1 MSIKS
6 YKQHFQQQFSS
17 PCAFFRNFA
26 QCFVR
31 MREHACAMRI
41 IKRLDWYVLRSY
53 LMLFAGTFFVCL
65 FIFMLQ
71 FLWRYVDDLV
81 GKGLSWFVLAKFF
94 FYASL
99 TLVPMSLPLAVL
111 LASLISFG
119 NMGEKLELLS
129 MKAAGIPLVRIIL
142 PVFLLVLTICLGS
155 FFFQNKVGPEATR
168 QLATLLWSMRQ
179 KNPEVEI
186 PEGIFY
192 SDIPGYNIYIEHKD
206 AETGMLYGVMIYT
219 SGGGA
224 DNTQIVLA
232 DSARMQS
239 TADHMHLKMTLY
251 SGERFRNMDAQ
262 SGRMLRASI
271 PYMRETFVREVDLIP
286 FDNNFSMMDANLFN
300 SNAQTKDLSS
310 IQHGIDSLSQR
321 LDSMGHRFYDNALA
335 YYLMRSLPVT
345 SSDSVARLRRMA
357 HLLEVSV
364 PLDTALARQSVEEQ
378 QRTLRFASAKA
389 HSTLSEFDFRGVIT
403 ETDNYALRTHLLEW
417 QRKFSLSLACII
429 FFFIGAPLG
438 AIIRKG
444 GLGVPV
450 VVSVLIFI
458 FYYIINVAGE
468 KMAKQGEWNMLFG
481 AWLSSMVLAPIGGFL
496 ISRANKESMVFN
508 IEGYR
513 HFFMTVLGL
522 RYNRKIARKEVII
535 HEPDYPRMLDE
546 LRALTDHCQRY
557 QERHHLRRFP
567 SYWRLYFHYREDKEV
582 IAISEHLEQII
593 EELHNSRDNV
603 IIAALGEYPILVPD
617 AHTRP
622 FHSSR
627 LCLLTGLVLPLG
639 IFFWFRVWRFRIRL
653 WRDLTQIQ
661 RLSPMIAERI
671 DLHVLSQE
679 ISDKL

>member
-1 MSIKS
+1 
-6 YKQHFQQQFSS
+6 
-17 PCAFFRNFA
+17 
-26 QCFVR
+26 
-31 MREHACAMRI
+31 MRVRI
-41 IKRLDWYVLRSY
+41 IKKMDWYVLRSY
-53 LMLFAGTFFVCL
+53 LLLFAGTFFVCL
-65 FIFMLQ
+65 LIFMLQ

-81 GKGLSWFVLAKFF
+81 GKGLSWLVLGKFF

-129 MKAAGIPLVRIIL
+129 MKAAGVPLIRIIL
-142 PVFLLVLTICLGS
+142 PVLLLAGAISLSS
-155 FFFQNKVGPEATR
+155 FYFQNRIGPEATR

-192 SDIPGYNIYIEHKD
+192 SDIPGYNLFIEHKNK
-206 AETGMLYGVMIYT
+206 ETGMLYGMMIYT
-219 SGGGA
+219 SDAGP

-239 TADHMHLKMTLY
+239 TEDHMHLKLTLY

-262 SGRMLRASI
+262 SGRMLKASI
-271 PYMRETFVREVDLIP
+271 PYMRETFVREVDIIP

-300 SNAQTKDLSS
+300 NNAQTKDLEA
-310 IQHGIDSLSQR
+310 IQSGIDSLTTH
-321 LDSMGHRFYDNALA
+321 LDSLGHAYYANARD
-335 YYLMRSLPVT
+335 YYLMRDLPRSPDSLT
-345 SSDSVARLRRMA
+345 RHRRMER
-357 HLLEVSV
+357 LLETAV
-364 PLDTALARQSVEEQ
+364 PLDTALAHLSTEAL
-378 QRTLRFASAKA
+378 QRTYRAATSRA
-389 HSTLSEFDFRGVIT
+389 HSTLSEFEFRGIIT
-403 ETDNYALRTHLLEW
+403 ENVNFSLRTHLLEC
-417 QRKFSLSLACII
+417 QRKFSLSLACLI

-450 VVSVLIFI
+450 VVSVVIFI
-458 FYYIINVAGE
+458 FYYIVNVAGE

-481 AWLSSMVLAPIGGFL
+481 AWLSSMVLAPIGAFL
-496 ISRANKESMVFN
+496 ISRANKDSMVFN

-513 HFFMTVLGL
+513 HFFMVVLGL
-522 RYNRKIARKEVII
+522 RYSRKINRKEVII
-535 HEPDYPRMLDE
+535 EEPDYPRLRDE
-546 LRALTDHCQRY
+546 LMSLTEDCRSY
-557 QERHHLRRFP
+557 QEHHNLRRFP
-567 SYWRLYFHYREDKEV
+567 SYWRLYFHYREDRQV
-582 IAISEHLEQII
+582 MAISEHLEHLI

-603 IIAALGEYPILVPD
+603 VIGAINEYPILVPD

-627 LCLLTGLVLPLG
+627 LCLATGLFLPLG
-639 IFFWFRVWRFRIRL
+639 IFFWLRVWRFRIRL

-661 RLSPMIAERI
+661 KLSPMIAERI

-679 ISDKL
+679 ISDILKT

>member
-1 MSIKS
+1 
-6 YKQHFQQQFSS
+6 
-17 PCAFFRNFA
+17 
-26 QCFVR
+26 
-31 MREHACAMRI
+31 MRVRI
-41 IKRLDWYVLRSY
+41 IKKMDWYILRSY
-53 LMLFAGTFFVCL
+53 LLLFAGTFFVCL
-65 FIFMLQ
+65 LIFMLQ

-81 GKGLSWFVLAKFF
+81 GKGLSWLVLGKFF

-129 MKAAGIPLVRIIL
+129 MKAAGVPLIRIIL
-142 PVFLLVLTICLGS
+142 PVLVLATTISLGS
-155 FFFQNKVGPEATR
+155 FYFQNRIGPEATR

-192 SDIPGYNIYIEHKD
+192 SDIPGYNLFIEHKNK
-206 AETGMLYGVMIYT
+206 ETGMLYGMMIYT
-219 SGGGA
+219 SDAGP

-232 DSARMQS
+232 DSARLQS
-239 TADHMHLKMTLY
+239 TEDHMHLKLTLY

-262 SGRMLRASI
+262 SGRMLKASI
-271 PYMRETFVREVDLIP
+271 PYMRETFVREVDIIP

-300 SNAQTKDLSS
+300 NNAQTKDLGA
-310 IQHGIDSLSQR
+310 IQSGIDSLTTH
-321 LDSMGHRFYDNALA
+321 LDFLGHAYSASALD
-335 YYLMRSLPVT
+335 YYLMRDLPR
-345 SSDSVARLRRMA
+345 SSDPPAHRQRAEHRRETA
-357 HLLEVSV
+357 V
-364 PLDTALARQSVEEQ
+364 PLDTALARLSTEAL
-378 QRTLRFASAKA
+378 QRTYRAATNRA
-389 HSTLSEFDFRGVIT
+389 HATLAEFEFRGIIT
-403 ETDNYALRTHLLEW
+403 ENVNFSLRTHLLEW
-417 QRKFSLSLACII
+417 QRKFSLSLACLI

-481 AWLSSMVLAPIGGFL
+481 AWLSSMVLAPIGAFL
-496 ISRANKESMVFN
+496 VSRANKDSMVFN

-513 HFFMTVLGL
+513 HFFMVVLGL
-522 RYNRKIARKEVII
+522 RYTRKINRKEVII
-535 HEPDYPRMLDE
+535 EEPDYPRLRDE
-546 LRALTDHCQRY
+546 LLRLADDCRAYQDH
-557 QERHHLRRFP
+557 HNLRRFP
-567 SYWRLYFHYREDKEV
+567 SYWRLYFHYREDRQV
-582 IAISEHLEQII
+582 VAISERLERLI

-603 IIAALGEYPILVPD
+603 VIGAINEYPILVPD

-627 LCLLTGLVLPLG
+627 LCLATGLFLPLG
-639 IFFWFRVWRFRIRL
+639 LFFWLRVWRFRIRL
-653 WRDLTQIQ
+653 WRDLSQIQ
-661 RLSPMIAERI
+661 KLSPMIAERI

-679 ISDKL
+679 ISDKLKI

>member
-1 MSIKS
+1 
-6 YKQHFQQQFSS
+6 
-17 PCAFFRNFA
+17 
-26 QCFVR
+26 
-31 MREHACAMRI
+31 MRVRI
-41 IKRLDWYVLRSY
+41 IKKMDWYVLRSY
-53 LMLFAGTFFVCL
+53 LLLFAGTFFVCL
-65 FIFMLQ
+65 LIFMLQ

-81 GKGLSWFVLAKFF
+81 GKGLSWLILGKFF

-129 MKAAGIPLVRIIL
+129 MKAAGVPLIRIIL
-142 PVFLLVLTICLGS
+142 PVLLLAGAISLSS
-155 FFFQNKVGPEATR
+155 FYFQNRIGPEATR

-192 SDIPGYNIYIEHKD
+192 SDIPGYNLFIERKD
-206 AETGMLYGVMIYT
+206 KETGMLYGMMIYT
-219 SGGGA
+219 SDAGP

-232 DSARMQS
+232 DSARLQS
-239 TADHMHLKMTLY
+239 TEDHMHMKMTLY

-262 SGRMLRASI
+262 SGRMLKASI
-271 PYMRETFVREVDLIP
+271 PYMRETFVREVDYIP

-300 SNAQTKDLSS
+300 NNAQTKDLEA
-310 IQHGIDSLSQR
+310 IDTGIDSLSAR
-321 LDSMGHRFYDNALA
+321 LDSLGHAFYANARD
-335 YYLMRSLPVT
+335 YYLMRDLPRSPDSLT
-345 SSDSVARLRRMA
+345 RHRRMER
-357 HLLEVSV
+357 LLETAV
-364 PLDTALARQSVEEQ
+364 PLDTALAHLSTENL
-378 QRTLRFASAKA
+378 QRTYRAATSRA
-389 HSTLSEFDFRGVIT
+389 HATLAEFDFRGIIT
-403 ETDNYALRTHLLEW
+403 ESENYSLRTHLLEW
-417 QRKFSLSLACII
+417 QRKFSLSLACLI

-450 VVSVLIFI
+450 VVSVIIFI
-458 FYYIINVAGE
+458 FYYIVNVAGE

-481 AWLSSMVLAPIGGFL
+481 AWLSSMVLAPIGAFL
-496 ISRANKESMVFN
+496 ISRANKDSMVFN

-513 HFFMTVLGL
+513 HFFMVVLGL
-522 RYNRKIARKEVII
+522 RYSRKINRKEVII
-535 HEPDYPRMLDE
+535 EEPDYPRLRDE
-546 LRALTDHCQRY
+546 LMSLTDDCRSY
-557 QERHHLRRFP
+557 QEHHNLRRFP
-567 SYWRLYFHYREDKEV
+567 SYWRLYFHYREDRRV
-582 IAISEHLEQII
+582 VAISEHLERLI

-603 IIAALGEYPILVPD
+603 VIGAINEYPILVPD

-627 LCLLTGLVLPLG
+627 LCLATGLFLPLG
-639 IFFWFRVWRFRIRL
+639 IFFWLRVWRFRIRL

-661 RLSPMIAERI
+661 KLSPMIAERI

-679 ISDKL
+679 ISDTLKHETGNH